1 MIDAAL
7 KTMIDEVLISRGK
20 MSETAVA
27 PPAPR
32 RHLIGLA
39 GLFAGMRAADE
50 NESF

>member
-7 KTMIDEVLISRGK
+7 KTMIDEVLISLRK

-32 RHLIGLA
+32 RHLIGIA
-39 GLFAGMRAADE
+39 ASANRMRAAGK